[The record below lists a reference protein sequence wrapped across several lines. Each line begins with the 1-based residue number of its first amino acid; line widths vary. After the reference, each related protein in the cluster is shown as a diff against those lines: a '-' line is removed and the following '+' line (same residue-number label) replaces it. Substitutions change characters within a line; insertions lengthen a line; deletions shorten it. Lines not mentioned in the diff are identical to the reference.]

1 MSQVHARTLR
11 LIGSEGMR
19 RLASA
24 RIAVFG
30 LGGVGGAAVW
40 ALSRCG
46 VGMLRLIDC
55 DAVAESNLNRQMIA
69 EFGTIGMRKTLA
81 AERMIRRYNR
91 TIDLDLCD
99 VRADEQNAAALCA
112 GMDVVIDAVDD
123 LSAKEALAVHC
134 VGQGIAL
141 LSSMGTG
148 NKLGTAFS
156 MQDLAKTQGDPL
168 ARAMRRRLRRRGI
181 EHLPVCISAELP
193 RDVPP
198 DEAGGHTPASIAFV
212 PPSAGLTL
220 AAEAV
225 RILLE
230 READSHAGERNHH
243 RD

>member
-11 LIGSEGMR
+11 LIGEEGMQ
-19 RLASA
+19 RLAAA

-30 LGGVGGAAVW
+30 LGGVGGAAAW

-55 DAVAESNLNRQMIA
+55 DAVAESNLNRQMVA
-69 EFGTIGMRKTLA
+69 EFETIGMRKTLA

-91 TIDLDLCD
+91 TIDLDLRD
-99 VRADEQNAAALCA
+99 VRAGEENAAALCE

-156 MQDLAKTQGDPL
+156 MQDLARTQGDPL

-193 RDVPP
+193 RGVLP

-230 READSHAGERNHH
+230 REEDSHAGERNHH

>member
-11 LIGSEGMR
+11 LIGEEGMQ
-19 RLASA
+19 RLAAA

-30 LGGVGGAAVW
+30 LGGVGGAAAW

-55 DAVAESNLNRQMIA
+55 DAVAESNLNRQMVA
-69 EFGTIGMRKTLA
+69 EFETIGMRKTLA

-91 TIDLDLCD
+91 TVDLDLRD
-99 VRADEQNAAALCA
+99 VRAGEENAAALCE

-156 MQDLAKTQGDPL
+156 MQDLARTQGDPL

-193 RDVPP
+193 RGVPP

-230 READSHAGERNHH
+230 READPHAGERNHH

>member
-11 LIGSEGMR
+11 LIGEEGMQ
-19 RLASA
+19 RLAAA

-30 LGGVGGAAVW
+30 LGGVGGAAAW

-55 DAVAESNLNRQMIA
+55 DAVAESNLNRQMVA
-69 EFGTIGMRKTLA
+69 EFETIGMRKTLA

-91 TIDLDLCD
+91 TIDLDLRD
-99 VRADEQNAAALCA
+99 VRAGEENAAALCE

-156 MQDLAKTQGDPL
+156 MQGKEK
-168 ARAMRRRLRRRGI
+168 RS
-181 EHLPVCISAELP
+181 E
-193 RDVPP
+193 
-198 DEAGGHTPASIAFV
+198 
-212 PPSAGLTL
+212 
-220 AAEAV
+220 
-225 RILLE
+225 
-230 READSHAGERNHH
+230 SH
-243 RD
+243 D

>member
-1 MSQVHARTLR
+1 
-11 LIGSEGMR
+11 
-19 RLASA
+19 
-24 RIAVFG
+24 
-30 LGGVGGAAVW
+30 
-40 ALSRCG
+40 
-46 VGMLRLIDC
+46 MLRLIDC
-55 DAVAESNLNRQMIA
+55 DAVAESNLNRQMVA
-69 EFGTIGMRKTLA
+69 EFETIGMRKTLA

-91 TIDLDLCD
+91 PIDLDLRD
-99 VRADEQNAAALCA
+99 VRAGEENAAAL
-112 GMDVVIDAVDD
+112 
-123 LSAKEALAVHC
+123 
-134 VGQGIAL
+134 
-141 LSSMGTG
+141 
-148 NKLGTAFS
+148 S
-156 MQDLAKTQGDPL
+156 MQDLARTQGDPL

-193 RDVPP
+193 RGVPP

>member
-1 MSQVHARTLR
+1 
-11 LIGSEGMR
+11 
-19 RLASA
+19 
-24 RIAVFG
+24 
-30 LGGVGGAAVW
+30 
-40 ALSRCG
+40 
-46 VGMLRLIDC
+46 
-55 DAVAESNLNRQMIA
+55 
-69 EFGTIGMRKTLA
+69 
-81 AERMIRRYNR
+81 
-91 TIDLDLCD
+91 
-99 VRADEQNAAALCA
+99 
-112 GMDVVIDAVDD
+112 
-123 LSAKEALAVHC
+123 
-134 VGQGIAL
+134 
-141 LSSMGTG
+141 MGTG

-156 MQDLAKTQGDPL
+156 MQDLARTQGDPL

-193 RDVPP
+193 RGVPP

>member
-11 LIGSEGMR
+11 LIGEEGMQ
-19 RLASA
+19 RLAAA

-30 LGGVGGAAVW
+30 LGGVGGAAAW

-55 DAVAESNLNRQMIA
+55 DAVAESNLNRQMVA
-69 EFGTIGMRKTLA
+69 EFETIGMRKTLA

-91 TIDLDLCD
+91 TINLDLRD
-99 VRADEQNAAALCA
+99 VRAGEENAAALCE

-141 LSSMGTG
+141 LSSMGTV

-156 MQDLAKTQGDPL
+156 MQDLARTQGDPL

-193 RDVPP
+193 RGVPP

-230 READSHAGERNHH
+230 REAASHAGERNHH